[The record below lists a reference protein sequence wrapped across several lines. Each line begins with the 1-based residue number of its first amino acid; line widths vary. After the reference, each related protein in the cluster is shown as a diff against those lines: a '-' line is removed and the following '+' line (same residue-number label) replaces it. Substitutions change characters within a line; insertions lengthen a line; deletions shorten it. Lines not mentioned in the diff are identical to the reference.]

1 MKECNVNLLN
11 AMKSKNINI
20 TLILLVSFL
29 ISACQKINTNQNVNA
44 APNIIYILA
53 DDLGYNEIGA
63 YGQSKIKTPHIDRL
77 AKQGMLFTQH
87 YSGSAVC
94 APSRSTFIEGK
105 QTNHSHVR
113 GNVNNGQPGRL
124 RGNHPLPDV
133 RTLGD
138 IFKEQGYATAAIGK
152 WGLGGLVGTG
162 HPNDHGFDFF
172 YGYLDQ
178 IHAHNYYPD
187 HLVKNRDFVELDNP
201 PMTKKGWKNS
211 DIPSLADFSKF
222 KGNEFTGDLMN
233 KEAVKFIEQSSAKGK
248 PFFLY
253 YPTPIPHVALQL
265 PDHALNKYQGQFQES
280 PYLGDKGYFPHQ
292 TPRAA
297 YAGMVTLL
305 DDYIGELLETL
316 RKTGQDNNTLIIFTS
331 DNGPTFNG
339 GSDSVFF
346 ESAKPFRGLKMD
358 LYEGGIRAPFIAY
371 WPNKISPGQQSDLI
385 SAQWDMMATFADII
399 GGKANSDT
407 DGISIL
413 PTLLNQGYQPKHS
426 HLQWEYPEKGGQQAI
441 RMGKWKGIRTN
452 VKNDLNAPVQLYDLS
467 NDVNEQHDVSSAH
480 PAVVKKIKNLM
491 LQRSTASHRKWELPG
506 FTR

>member
-1 MKECNVNLLN
+1 MKQFKFISLTISFAV
-11 AMKSKNINI
+11 
-20 TLILLVSFL
+20 LILAGCVT
-29 ISACQKINTNQNVNA
+29 KNA
-44 APNIIYILA
+44 DKRQYQAQSKPNIIYILA

-63 YGQSKIKTPHIDRL
+63 YGQTKIKTPNLDIL
-77 AKQGMLFTQH
+77 AKKGILFTQH

-124 RGNHPLPDV
+124 RGNHPLPDI

-138 IFKEQGYATAAIGK
+138 MFKEQGYATAAIGK

-162 HPNDHGFDFF
+162 HPNDHGFDLF

-178 IHAHNYYPD
+178 IHAHNYYPEY
-187 HLVKNRDFVELDNP
+187 LVKNRNFIELDNP
-201 PMTKKGWKNS
+201 PMTKSGWKQGKTPTAEEFAKFQGN
-211 DIPSLADFSKF
+211 DFA
-222 KGNEFTGDLMN
+222 GDLMN
-233 KEAVKFIEQSSAKGK
+233 EQAIEFIEKSAANNK

-265 PDHALNKYQGQFQES
+265 PDEALAKYQGQFNETA
-280 PYLGDKGYFPHQ
+280 YLGNKGYFPHQ

-297 YAGMVTLL
+297 YAGMVTLM
-305 DDYIGELLETL
+305 DDYVGELMDTL
-316 RKTGQDNNTLIIFTS
+316 RKTGQDKNTLIIFTS

-339 GSDSVFF
+339 GSDSDFF
-346 ESAKPFRGLKMD
+346 DSAKPFRGLKMD

-371 WPNKISPGQQSDLI
+371 WPNVITPGQTSDLI

-399 GGKANSDT
+399 GGTANEDT

-413 PTLLNQGYQPKHS
+413 PTLSGKGIQEKHS
-426 HLQWEYPEKGGQQAI
+426 YLQWEYPEKNGQQAI
-441 RMGKWKGIRTN
+441 RMGKWKAIRTN
-452 VKNDLNAPVQLYDLS
+452 IKNNPDAEVELYDLS
-467 NDVNEQHDVSSAH
+467 KDINETN
-480 PAVVKKIKNLM
+480 NLANIYPEQARKM
-491 LQRSTASHRKWELPG
+491 KTLMQKRTPASHPKWELKG
-506 FTR
+506 YSN